1 MKASDATM
9 TKALKEAIERS
20 GLPLLTIEQ
29 RTGVKR
35 ATVLRFM
42 RGDADIRLA
51 TADKL
56 AAYFGVRVSKTK
68 GK

>member
-1 MKASDATM
+1 MAQ
-9 TKALKEAIERS
+9 ALRAAIRES

-29 RTGVKR
+29 ETGVLR
-35 ATVLRFM
+35 ATVMRFM

-56 AAYFGVRVSKTK
+56 AAYFGVSVSPGRKD
-68 GK
+68 

>member
-1 MKASDATM
+1 M
-9 TKALKEAIERS
+9 TAALKKAIKDS

-29 RTGVKR
+29 ETGVLR
-35 ATVLRFM
+35 ATVMRFM

-56 AAYFGVRVSKTK
+56 AAYFGVDVSASRKD
-68 GK
+68 